1 MSCSNKSALFSRY
14 FSISDKP
21 LLRKRYEKP
30 IPCLINC
37 NRNVDFQTHQPA
49 LSFHSSWY
57 GMGRRLLSGVYN
69 VNDIVLS
76 TKDDKA
82 TLSNIS
88 LRVIERK
95 KPNQAEGNNSTQLKH
110 TVNQGVTFTET
121 RSRLTPVA
129 PNTLEKGC
137 SWPLKANQLFFISNY
152 FLNFKWKVQKI
163 QQRGLDSMTFD
174 WEILRY
180 FV

>member
-1 MSCSNKSALFSRY
+1 MQIGRKKCHKACWTIISCSNKSALFSRY
-14 FSISDKP
+14 FSIPDKP
-21 LLRKRYEKP
+21 LLRKRYEKS

-95 KPNQAEGNNSTQLKH
+95 KPN
-110 TVNQGVTFTET
+110 
-121 RSRLTPVA
+121 
-129 PNTLEKGC
+129 
-137 SWPLKANQLFFISNY
+137 
-152 FLNFKWKVQKI
+152 
-163 QQRGLDSMTFD
+163 
-174 WEILRY
+174 
-180 FV
+180 